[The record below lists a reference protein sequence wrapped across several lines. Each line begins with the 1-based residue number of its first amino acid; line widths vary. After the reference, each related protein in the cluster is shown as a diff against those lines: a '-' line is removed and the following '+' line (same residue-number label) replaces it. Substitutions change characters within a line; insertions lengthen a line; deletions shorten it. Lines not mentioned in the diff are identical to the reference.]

1 MMLRTVILGIFALAL
16 ACCVVAAAA
25 GQAPWGPALG
35 LAVVVLLIL
44 FERSRYAGGPK
55 SAALEPLTP
64 TGERFI
70 DPATGTPVQVWTN
83 AHGERAYVEEPST
96 PDRA

>member
-1 MMLRTVILGIFALAL
+1 MMLRNVILGIFALAL
-16 ACCVVAAAA
+16 ACAAAAAAA

-44 FERSRYAGGPK
+44 FERSRYAGGPEA
-55 SAALEPLTP
+55 AALAP

-70 DPATGTPVQVWTN
+70 DPATGAQVQVWAN
-83 AHGERAYVEEPST
+83 EAGERAYVEDMPAES
-96 PDRA
+96 